1 MSIINEAVFEKNALQ
16 YVKNA
21 IKLEEPVIVA
31 TDDGNAVIINETIF
45 RSLRETAYLNS
56 IPGMAESIIE
66 GTNTPWEECVVLDW
80 ENELSD

>member
-1 MSIINEAVFEKNALQ
+1 MSIINEAIFEKNALQ
-16 YVKNA
+16 YVRNA
-21 IKLEEPVIVA
+21 IKLEEPVIIA

-66 GTNTPWEECVVLDW
+66 GTNTSWDECIVLDW

>member
-66 GTNTPWEECVVLDW
+66 GTNTPWEECVV
-80 ENELSD
+80 